1 VALFPQR
8 FIDDLRLQANIVQVV
23 QEYVPLKKAGRTY
36 KGLCPFHGEKT
47 PSFTV
52 DPEKGFF
59 HCFGCNRGGD
69 VFKFVE
75 LQESLSFPEAVKF
88 VASKFGV
95 SLPEESDAGDDNQ
108 RRDAALRETLLK
120 AHEIAAQY
128 FREQLAAAVGGRARQ
143 QLKERGLTTKTIEQL
158 GLGFAPPAR
167 EGLKERLLKQG
178 FAPAVLLQSGLLVQR
193 DSGEVVDRFRNR
205 LMVPICRDAGS
216 VIAFGGRQMD
226 ADQGGPK
233 YLNSPETPIYS
244 KSRTLY
250 GLNLTKAAIRKQGYA
265 LLVEGYFDFAQVY
278 QSGAFSDNGA
288 PVVAS
293 CGTALTPQQA
303 QLLKRSTTNV
313 KLNFDPDSAGQS
325 AATRSCDLLVREGF
339 EVKVVVLDKGLDPDT
354 FIRSRGDDDYRAKLR
369 EAVPYLEYVARREA
383 SQFDLKSAAGRNDY
397 LAKMASFSQLLT
409 DDASKE
415 LFAGRVAEKVGVT
428 DATVLTQFRRSF
440 TAKTAVKAPV
450 LPSFGELKTAEKDL
464 IWALIHKSGEALA
477 ALDDLDAE
485 DLEDLRGQAIFE
497 VARSLQ
503 KGEIGE
509 AAAEH
514 LPSTLLQRLSTVNA
528 QLVTSIAAAANA
540 PAPPA
545 ACVQALKR
553 IRWER
558 ERAAIQR
565 EIDRLQQ
572 LGASQ
577 HEHEIDDLWQRKKDL
592 LHRIEQLT

>member
-1 VALFPQR
+1 MALFPQQ
-8 FIDDLRLQANIVQVV
+8 FIEDLRLQANIVQVV

-52 DPEKGFF
+52 DPDKGFF

-69 VFKFVE
+69 VFKFLE
-75 LQESLSFPEAVKF
+75 LQEGVTFPEAVKSL
-88 VASKFGV
+88 ASKFGV
-95 SLPEESDAGDDNQ
+95 SLPEMDEGNDEQ
-108 RRDAALRETLLK
+108 KRDAALREALLK
-120 AHEIAAQY
+120 VHEMAAGY
-128 FREQLAAAVGGRARQ
+128 FREQLAAPVGGRARQ
-143 QLKERGLTTKTIEQL
+143 QLNDRGLTAATIEQL
-158 GLGFAPPAR
+158 GLGFAPPVR
-167 EGLKERLLKQG
+167 DGLKNRLLKQG
-178 FAPAVLLQSGLLVQR
+178 FSQGVLLQSGLIVQR
-193 DSGEVVDRFRNR
+193 DSGPGDVVDRFRNR
-205 LMVPICRDAGS
+205 LMVPICRDSGS

-278 QSGAFSDNGA
+278 QSQAFSDHGA

-293 CGTALTPQQA
+293 CGTALTVQQA

-339 EVKVVVLDKGLDPDT
+339 EVKVVMLDKGMDPDT
-354 FIRSRGDDDYRAKLR
+354 FVRTRGAEQYRLKLR
-369 EAVPYLEYVARREA
+369 DAVPYLEYVARREA
-383 SQFDLKSAAGRNDY
+383 SQFDLRSTAGRNEY
-397 LAKMASFSQLLT
+397 LAKMTAFAQLLA

-415 LFAGRVAEKVGVT
+415 LFAGRVAEKIGVT
-428 DATVLTQFRRSF
+428 DVTVLAQFRRAF
-440 TAKTAVKAPV
+440 TAKTTARPPM
-450 LPSFGELKTAEKDL
+450 LPNFGDLKKAEKDL
-464 IWALIHKSGEALA
+464 IWALIHSSSEAA
-477 ALDDLDAE
+477 AAIEELEPA
-485 DLEDLRGQAIFE
+485 DLEQLAGREIFE
-497 VARSLQ
+497 LARSLH
-503 KGEIGE
+503 
-509 AAAEH
+509 AEPPDR

-528 QLVTSIAAAANA
+528 QLVTGIAAAAHAAA
-540 PAPPA
+540 PAA
-545 ACVQALKR
+545 ACVQAIKR
-553 IRWER
+553 LRWER

-572 LGASQ
+572 LGATQ
-577 HEHEIDDLWQRKKDL
+577 HEHEIDHLWQRKKDL